1 MKDYKIVLK
10 ELYNGIHGRM
20 LSKALSMSKSAER
33 VDALQDLLRD
43 SISKSTLGMFNG
55 KMYYFSGAI
64 YEELPFEVFGDIIY
78 DLLKKCE
85 LPMGDFSRLESVVK
99 VCRRRVC
106 TKELRID
113 KEKVV
118 FDNCVVDTR
127 TREVFEF
134 SPKHIQFVQL
144 PYEYDALAGCVL
156 WKKFL
161 DRVLPS
167 KVYQKILQEFLGS
180 LFVSRKL
187 VKMETMMILYGN
199 GSNGKSVIFNTVV
212 GILGKDSVSSFG
224 IDELTGKGQ
233 ERKRNIAS
241 INGKRL
247 NYSSESRHM
256 TLKGDSGTLKA
267 LISGEPIEARPM
279 YGDNFTVDEIPHI
292 MVNANV
298 LPNVDDWTYG
308 MRRRICILP
317 FTEQISKEEQNKEL
331 SRELRDEYSAIFNW
345 ILDGR
350 DSFARNGYKLSE
362 SLELEDFMEDYEHS
376 FNNVTRFMK
385 EEGFAPC
392 LRDKHDVTPVWMKAT
407 ALYKKYK
414 TWVALNFEILEPV
427 RAFTSKLKDAGFKTR
442 RVSTGTEF
450 AVYGKD
456 AINRMRKANKQQ
468 EISLR
473 REAFYEGIKGQ
484 IYKDDETRAMMEER
498 AGSKVAVGDRELARY
513 LNVTPPAIIKML
525 HTDKLLGTYFIHG
538 ETRVY
543 SLDAIDKK
551 VLPDMEERRR
561 VELEKKIEERT
572 TRIRLEDM
580 EMNDII

>member
-144 PYEYDALAGCVL
+144 PYEYDAFAGCVL

-199 GSNGKSVIFNTVV
+199 GSNGKSVIFDTVV
-212 GILGKDSVSSFG
+212 GILGKESVSSFG

-456 AINRMRKANKQQ
+456 AINRMRVANKQR

>member
-199 GSNGKSVIFNTVV
+199 GSNGKSVIFDTVV
-212 GILGKDSVSSFG
+212 GILGKESVSSFG

-456 AINRMRKANKQQ
+456 AINRMRVANKQR

>member
-199 GSNGKSVIFNTVV
+199 GSNGKSVIFDTVV
-212 GILGKDSVSSFG
+212 GILGKESVSSFG

-456 AINRMRKANKQQ
+456 AINRMRIANKQR